1 MSKMVVAGQP
11 FIGLP
16 LLVIVQAAQSLIS
29 SNASVHAKDN
39 SEQTPV
45 HVAAIFGSNTVLKLL
60 LDNNASSSFN
70 SVSAVDKYNNTPLHL
85 ACAEGGDL
93 ETVTILLQKAEDI
106 KNLVS
111 AVNENQQTPIH
122 LAAKKGKNNVLNRL
136 LENSSSIYDSV
147 SAVDHHK
154 L

>member
-1 MSKMVVAGQP
+1 
-11 FIGLP
+11 
-16 LLVIVQAAQSLIS
+16 
-29 SNASVHAKDN
+29 
-39 SEQTPV
+39 
-45 HVAAIFGSNTVLKLL
+45 LKLL

-85 ACAEGGDL
+85 ACAAEGGDL
-93 ETVTILLQKAEDI
+93 ETVTILLQKAEDT
-106 KNLVS
+106 NSLVS

-147 SAVDHHK
+147 SAVDHHHK

>member
-1 MSKMVVAGQP
+1 M
-11 FIGLP
+11 
-16 LLVIVQAAQSLIS
+16 S

-45 HVAAIFGSNTVLKLL
+45 HIAAIVGSNTVLKLL

>member
-1 MSKMVVAGQP
+1 M
-11 FIGLP
+11 
-16 LLVIVQAAQSLIS
+16 S

-45 HVAAIFGSNTVLKLL
+45 HIAAIFGSNTVLKLL
-60 LDNNASSSFN
+60 LDNSSSSFN

-147 SAVDHHK
+147 SAVDHHHK